1 MSSVSTVSTTATGG
15 LGGESREPWR
25 WLQWARKPH
34 NNQTQG
40 LFLSSCLL
48 ISCVCQ
54 RSLMLKFK
62 CIIVFLTQSWFE
74 LLKILRILHNWTNR
88 GTLQRSA
95 LLISSLYT
103 FEAKYFVSNR
113 KWLKG
118 AQRAALLADG
128 LMRQALL
135 CIRILVLYRPCCV
148 YVSLYRPLQ
157 TCIV

>member
-34 NNQTQG
+34 NNQTQV

-62 CIIVFLTQSWFE
+62 RIIVFLISSWFE

-95 LLISSLYT
+95 LLISSLYLNQLFCFQSQVAEGGSARSSFSGWIDET
-103 FEAKYFVSNR
+103 
-113 KWLKG
+113 G
-118 AQRAALLADG
+118 LA
-128 LMRQALL
+128 
-135 CIRILVLYRPCCV
+135 V
-148 YVSLYRPLQ
+148 YTYP
-157 TCIV
+157 CIV

>member
-34 NNQTQG
+34 NNQTQV

-62 CIIVFLTQSWFE
+62 CIIVFLIESWFE
-74 LLKILRILHNWTNR
+74 DSSKYYII
-88 GTLQRSA
+88 GPLQRN
-95 LLISSLYT
+95 SSEKRPFDLFSV

-135 CIRILVLYRPCCV
+135 CIPILVLYRPCCV
-148 YVSLYRPLQ
+148 YV
-157 TCIV
+157 